1 MNNII
6 ENNKLIAE
14 FMGWKENK
22 DMEVKLTSG
31 GITYYFQKN
40 DEACIPET
48 MCYHSDWNWLMSVV
62 EKINTIDEDRFTVQI
77 FSMDTY
83 IYDSKDRNFIIKT
96 ELIYN
101 PDELIKSV
109 YNTCVEF
116 IKWYN
121 EQNKNNEKHTYII
134 NRYYK

>member
-1 MNNII
+1 MDNIV

-48 MCYHSDWNWLMSVV
+48 MCYHSDWNWLKLVL
-62 EKINTIDEDRFTVQI
+62 EKISYLNKDNFSDETKQALEDLLSLSL
-77 FSMDTY
+77 FSAKENVY
-83 IYDSKDRNFIIKT
+83 KSIINFIKTIK
-96 ELIYN
+96 
-101 PDELIKSV
+101 
-109 YNTCVEF
+109 
-116 IKWYN
+116 
-121 EQNKNNEKHTYII
+121 
-134 NRYYK
+134 

>member
-1 MNNII
+1 MDNIV

-48 MCYHSDWNWLMSVV
+48 MCYHSDWNWLMKVV
-62 EKINTIDEDRFTVQI
+62 EKCLVGEAEYNEDEAKKAIREIYESLCNINI
-77 FSMDTY
+77 S
-83 IYDSKDRNFIIKT
+83 
-96 ELIYN
+96 
-101 PDELIKSV
+101 SV
-109 YNTCVEF
+109 YNACVEF

-121 EQNKNNEKHTYII
+121 EQNKNNEKHTCII
-134 NRYYK
+134 DK